1 MNCERFVADGI
12 FNVHAKIRHGQ
23 VYRKPIET
31 GRVRTLL
38 PNRFRSGA
46 RRRGGFIF
54 FLSPRTIVRMRA
66 ARGLPGP
73 FNEKAAPSSAIV
85 IRAAGTVGVSQ
96 RDVDVVYTYVIF
108 GRDHRT
114 R

>member
-1 MNCERFVADGI
+1 MYTRKFVTDRFTGNPLKPGAYGL
-12 FNVHAKIRHGQ
+12 F
-23 VYRKPIET
+23 YRIVF
-31 GRVRTLL
+31 VRE
-38 PNRFRSGA
+38 
-46 RRRGGFIF
+46 RGGGAVLFF

-73 FNEKAAPSSAIV
+73 FNEKAAPSSAMV